1 MCVCEGGCKQIE
13 ICFVLALPPRVMLL
27 MTTALTTM
35 EEDVNGVVD
44 I

>member
-1 MCVCEGGCKQIE
+1 MRGGGKQIE
-13 ICFVLALPPRVMLL
+13 ICFVMALPRVMLM

-35 EEDVNGVVD
+35 EEDGGGVVD